1 MNKGRCL
8 GGAIVLALASF
19 AGRVE
24 ARVVRYEINGK
35 VYAYDTTDRQRV
47 ESARQRI
54 EAANAAD
61 VAQAAANA
69 ELARSPLAVL
79 FGSPAQR
86 EAAAAKTRLQQVMSQ
101 PESAPPAIW
110 SAAPAPSFA
119 AGAHSR
125 PDLSMVRAKHAPHA
139 LKAAE
144 ERSSGAGPTSDA
156 PGLRDGAQKS
166 ALKSVTFDFGSGIKT
181 MLMTDGTISEESF
194 DSSTLS
200 KFGLLEPAAERLTL
214 SVEQVRTR
222 QAGTPETASD

>member
-1 MNKGRCL
+1 MHKGRCL
-8 GGAIVLALASF
+8 GGAVVLALASL

-47 ESARQRI
+47 ERARQRI

-86 EAAAAKTRLQQVMSQ
+86 EAAAAKARLQQVMSQ

-181 MLMTDGTISEESF
+181 MLMTDGTISEEPF
-194 DSSTLS
+194 EAPCQSSACLS
-200 KFGLLEPAAERLTL
+200 LQPK
-214 SVEQVRTR
+214 
-222 QAGTPETASD
+222 D